1 MVTRVSRV
9 LLQSIWVLALIGG
22 NYTWA
27 QSTPPISP
35 SPESW
40 KQSTHNISEADKTGQ
55 KDVVRQERSAAFND
69 KRPNAAKL
77 DSLEPKKGLIYQ
89 SAPPYFVR
97 IPAIPVKE
105 SDTVVVAT
113 VDAVQPYFSG
123 DHTHLYTEFTLT
135 VEEQIKDT
143 SDLAKVGQSIPIVI
157 RGGRMRLANGRVIE
171 EKPAFTNFAIST
183 GSRYLLFLRY
193 NSTGQYFTVA
203 KSWELKNGGIIPTA
217 HEDQMDAREGKSPYS
232 SMTER
237 NLLQSTYTVQKLAK
251 ISK

>member
-22 NYTWA
+22 NYTEA

-69 KRPNAAKL
+69 KRPNAPKL
-77 DSLEPKKGLIYQ
+77 DSLEPKRGLIYQ

-105 SDTVVVAT
+105 SDAVVVAT

-143 SDLAKVGQSIPIVI
+143 SDLAKAGQSIPIVI
-157 RGGRMRLANGRVIE
+157 RGGRMRLANGKVIE
-171 EKPAFTNFAIST
+171 EKPAFTNFAISI

-193 NSTGQYFTVA
+193 NRTGQYFTVA

-217 HEDQMDAREGKSPYS
+217 HEDQMDEREGKSPYAL
-232 SMTER
+232 MTEG
-237 NLLQSTYTVQKLAK
+237 KLIQAAHDAAK
-251 ISK
+251 ANQDQ